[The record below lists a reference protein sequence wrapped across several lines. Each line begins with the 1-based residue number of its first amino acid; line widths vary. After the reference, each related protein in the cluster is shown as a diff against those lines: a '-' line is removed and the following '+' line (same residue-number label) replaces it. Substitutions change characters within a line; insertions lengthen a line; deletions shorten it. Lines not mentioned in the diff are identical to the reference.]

1 MGWLGNALKS
11 VGSATADGITG
22 GLASGISG
30 AIGGLFGGI
39 GAKKRMKRQVDAQ
52 KQLNEQAAKLNY
64 EYGEKAAKNA
74 YRRQMEMYERSYQD
88 QSYAAMRKQMEDAGL
103 SIGLMYGGG
112 GNGGAGGATTGAPQG
127 ETGGAEAGRADSPA
141 AQQAAAIQ
149 QAQMGLGLVSMKKDL
164 AIKDAQVEEIN
175 ATAAAKRAE
184 AGLSTQKTITEMQTR
199 DPLIKKLNAEV
210 GNIKAGTAK
219 MNAERELINTEN
231 SIRKVELDVKKA
243 TKESVIQ
250 TAYHGALK
258 AHQEFLAAIENVRGM
273 KADNEV
279 KERSI
284 DTLVATYEA
293 KLRNIQVDTLLKR
306 SEGLLNAQEAEKVY
320 AEAYRIFLQN
330 KRWKLD
336 TLLDVLNTNIDIE
349 RLNLEQKKLVVD
361 SVVKIL
367 AGFVGGKA
375 IGTGMRAKNAEQHG
389 KVPTVYDS
397 NGKPISWE
405 SW

>member
-1 MGWLGNALKS
+1 MGWFGDALKEGIG
-11 VGSATADGITG
+11 GSLSSGIAGTVG
-22 GLASGISG
+22 GL
-30 AIGGLFGGI
+30 LGGI
-39 GAKKRMKRQVDAQ
+39 GYGSRLKKQVNAQ

-64 EYGEKAAKNA
+64 EYGELAAENA
-74 YRRQMEMYERSYQD
+74 YQRQMSMYERSYKD
-88 QSYAAMRKQMEDAGL
+88 QSYSAMRKQMEDAGL
-103 SIGLMYGGG
+103 SVGLMYGGG
-112 GNGGAGGATTGAPQG
+112 SSGGAGGATTGAPQG

-149 QAQMGLGLVSMKKDL
+149 QAQLGLGLVSMKKDL
-164 AIKDAQVEEIN
+164 ALKDAQIKEIN
-175 ATAAAKRAE
+175 ATAEAKRAE
-184 AGLSTQKTITEMQTR
+184 AGLTTEKKITEIQTR
-199 DPLIKKLNAEV
+199 DPLVKKLNAEV

-231 SIRKVELDVKKA
+231 SIKKVELDIKNA

-250 TAYHGALK
+250 TAYYGALK

-279 KERSI
+279 KERTI
-284 DTLVATYEA
+284 DTLVATYEE
-293 KLRNIQVDTLLKR
+293 KLQNIQIDTLLKR

-320 AEAYRIFLQN
+320 QEAYRIFLQN

-349 RLNLEQKKLVVD
+349 RLNIEQKKLVID

-375 IGTGMRAKNAEQHG
+375 IGTGMRAKNTEQHG

>member
-1 MGWLGNALKS
+1 MGWLGDALKDGVGGGITS
-11 VGSATADGITG
+11 GIAGAVGGLVGS
-22 GLASGISG
+22 
-30 AIGGLFGGI
+30 IGHGNRL
-39 GAKKRMKRQVDAQ
+39 KKQVNAQ

-64 EYGEKAAKNA
+64 EYGELAAENA
-74 YRRQMEMYERSYQD
+74 YQRQMSMYERSYKD
-88 QSYAAMRKQMEDAGL
+88 QSYAAIRQQMEDAGL

-112 GNGGAGGATTGAPQG
+112 GSGGTGGATTGAPQG

-149 QAQMGLGLVSMKKDL
+149 QAQLGLGLVSMKKDL
-164 AIKDAQVEEIN
+164 AMKDAQIDEIN

-199 DPLIKKLNAEV
+199 DPLIKKLNAEI
-210 GNIKAGTAK
+210 GNIQAGTAK
-219 MNAERELINTEN
+219 INAERELIGTEN
-231 SIRKVELDVKKA
+231 SIKKVELDVKNA

-250 TAYHGALK
+250 TAYYGALK
-258 AHQEFLAAIENVRGM
+258 AHEDFLAAIENVRGM

-279 KERSI
+279 KERTI

-389 KVPTVYDS
+389 KIPTVYNSD
-397 NGKPISWE
+397 GKPISWQ

>member
-1 MGWLGNALKS
+1 MGWFGDALKS
-11 VGSATADGITG
+11 
-22 GLASGISG
+22 GLKGGISSGLSG
-30 AIGGLFGGI
+30 AVSGLFGGI
-39 GAKKRMKRQVDAQ
+39 GYGNRLKKQVNAQ
-52 KQLNEQAAKLNY
+52 KQLNEQAAQLNY
-64 EYGEKAAKNA
+64 EYGEKAAENA
-74 YRRQMEMYERSYQD
+74 YKRQMEMYERSYQD
-88 QSYAAMRKQMEDAGL
+88 QSYSAMRQQMEDAGL
-103 SIGLMYGGG
+103 SVGLMYGGG
-112 GNGGAGGATTGAPQG
+112 GSGGAGGATTGAPQG

-149 QAQMGLGLVSMKKDL
+149 QAQLGLGLVSMKKDL
-164 AIKDAQVEEIN
+164 ALKDAQIEEIN
-175 ATAAAKRAE
+175 ATAEAKRAE
-184 AGLSTQKTITEMQTR
+184 AGLTAEKKITEMQTR
-199 DPLIKKLNAEV
+199 KPLVEKLNAEI

-219 MNAERELINTEN
+219 MNAERELISTEN
-231 SIRKVELDVKKA
+231 SIKKLELDIKKS

-250 TAYHGALK
+250 TVYYGALK

-279 KERSI
+279 KERTI

-397 NGKPISWE
+397 NGKPVSWE